1 MVQINYVEGCC
12 GINELAYIGDAKSPD
27 RVIQFLAEEYEAKE
41 EAERDEGPFWGDT
54 ERVSNLFLFT
64 QATSKRVAKRQR
76 EQGYGFR
83 LKKFIQQHKLGEVT
97 VGPER
102 ENATPG
108 HNTIITP
115 FVWAPDWDAIK
126 AGKWRQVNVKRVVKR
141 RS

>member
-1 MVQINYVEGCC
+1 MNIAAIEGCC

-27 RVIQFLAEEYEAKE
+27 RVIHFLAEEYEARE
-41 EAERDEGPFWGDT
+41 EDEHDKGRFWADPDS
-54 ERVSNLFLFT
+54 VSNLFLFT
-64 QATSKRVAKRQR
+64 QATSKKVTKRQR

-83 LKKFIQQHKLGEVT
+83 LKKFIEQHKLGEVT

-102 ENATPG
+102 ENATVG
-108 HNTIITP
+108 HDTIITP